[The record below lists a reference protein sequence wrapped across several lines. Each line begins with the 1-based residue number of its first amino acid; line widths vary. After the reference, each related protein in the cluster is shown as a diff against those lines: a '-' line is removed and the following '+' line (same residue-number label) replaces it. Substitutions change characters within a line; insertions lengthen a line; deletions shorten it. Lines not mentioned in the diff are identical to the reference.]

1 MLYGVSPF
9 ADRSSAADLDLEPV
23 MTLAAKVVAVR
34 LVPKGGTVG
43 YGGEWR
49 AERATRV
56 ATLPLGY
63 GDGIPRS
70 LLGRGEVFLAGAMR
84 PIVGRVSMD
93 YIGIEL
99 GDAPTEVGELATIF
113 GRTPDGIRV
122 PVEDLAAAAGTI
134 GYEILVGIGARVP
147 RQVGHGLPPAGHS
160 GPLDQA
166 V

>member
-147 RQVGHGLPPAGHS
+147 RQVGHGLPPPGHS